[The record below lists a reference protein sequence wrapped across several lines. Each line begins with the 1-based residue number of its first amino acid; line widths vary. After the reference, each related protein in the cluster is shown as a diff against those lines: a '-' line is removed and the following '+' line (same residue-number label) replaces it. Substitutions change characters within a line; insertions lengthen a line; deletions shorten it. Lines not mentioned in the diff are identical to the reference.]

1 MLPPSDLRVV
11 SKHYDMTAALEP
23 QIAFLLSS
31 NSQYTHTKGMDRF
44 ANKNKHTKTFV
55 EVKAIWSPFVT
66 LNNFIMAVRKKKGR
80 LLDWSQGVTNL
91 VVKSDQVYR
100 LSFYGA
106 VSRSLRSEATRSL
119 STVTAT
125 FTGGIPHQSVGSCH
139 TLLELLKSVRPLQMP
154 SFWTLTAPVAYVI
167 NEGSTAATIVAGSC
181 R

>member
-139 TLLELLKSVRPLQMP
+139 LQYSTMMHQAFVSRLTELQRWPMKHYKRWRIFKIEYKQ
-154 SFWTLTAPVAYVI
+154 
-167 NEGSTAATIVAGSC
+167 N
-181 R
+181 